1 MAGKNKV
8 YIFPGEKVWYRKEEN
23 SEKPEK
29 PVLCIF
35 KPVISNDHELR
46 HK

>member
-23 SEKPEK
+23 SEKP
-29 PVLCIF
+29 VLCIF